1 MMRTAVFKLSGQ
13 PDSGPM
19 GVLDQSRARIKEPI
33 SPPPE
38 NTVAAAEVGS
48 AVAVSAGSLTA
59 FNELT
64 GSRWL
69 LVYGDRREP
78 ALHGHNSAQSRYLDA
93 ATREPRCFRSKLLA
107 GNSLDERSAN
117 EAPYVS
123 PLDLLKFYIG
133 IRGRSKAKDLI
144 SRVEA
149 IAYPRL
155 GDQVAWHT
163 VIRLEF
169 LAQVAHENTEIF
181 WLLHAV
187 RTPNGG

>member
-69 LVYGDRREP
+69 LVYGDRRGPGVARAQFGPEP
-78 ALHGHNSAQSRYLDA
+78 LLGCSNSGAALLPFQA
-93 ATREPRCFRSKLLA
+93 AGWKRFR
-107 GNSLDERSAN
+107 
-117 EAPYVS
+117 
-123 PLDLLKFYIG
+123 
-133 IRGRSKAKDLI
+133 
-144 SRVEA
+144 
-149 IAYPRL
+149 
-155 GDQVAWHT
+155 
-163 VIRLEF
+163 
-169 LAQVAHENTEIF
+169 
-181 WLLHAV
+181 
-187 RTPNGG
+187 